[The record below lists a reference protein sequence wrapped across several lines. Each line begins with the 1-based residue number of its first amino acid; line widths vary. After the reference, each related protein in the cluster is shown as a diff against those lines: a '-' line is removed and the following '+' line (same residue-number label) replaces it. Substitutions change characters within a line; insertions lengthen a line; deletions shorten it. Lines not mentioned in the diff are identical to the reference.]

1 MGAEEKAV
9 TEAILIAAQSGRALA
24 EAARRAGLRPF
35 VADLFGDADTLEIAE
50 AHRPLP
56 GAFGS
61 GRIGGGAVLA
71 ALDDLAAQA
80 GTRPLGVVLG
90 SGFEGA
96 PDLMAAIAARF
107 PLLGAAPDTVAQLKD
122 PLRLAAL
129 CAELA
134 IPHPAVR
141 LDPVADPESW
151 LCKRV
156 GGSGGSHIRRAGRGS
171 APPGAYFQARVPGR
185 PHALNLLSDGREIRV
200 LALTEQWCAPSR
212 LRPFRY
218 GGALARGR
226 DEPDPVPPAIRAE
239 IAAAMARLVARTGL
253 KGLASADCLIAEDRW
268 WLTEINPRPGATLD
282 VLDRRASPLLGAHI
296 AASLG
301 KMPAPDPDPVDA
313 AAAEICYAGRDFA
326 PVPAFAWPAHV
337 RDRPRPGTAVRR
349 DAPLCTVLATG
360 PETGATKD
368 RLRTRIAALRAAIAQ
383 EDAPG

>member
-1 MGAEEKAV
+1 M
-9 TEAILIAAQSGRALA
+9 TEAVLIAAQSGRALA

-50 AHRPLP
+50 AHHPLP

-61 GRIGGGAVLA
+61 GRLGGEVLLA
-71 ALDDLAAQA
+71 ALDDLAGRA
-80 GTRPLGVVLG
+80 GTRPVGVVLG

-96 PDLMAAIAARF
+96 PDLMAALAARHR
-107 PLLGAAPDTVAQLKD
+107 LLGAAPEAVARLKD
-122 PLRLAAL
+122 PQSLAAL
-129 CAELA
+129 CAELD
-134 IPHPAVR
+134 IPHPPAR
-141 LDPVADPESW
+141 LEAVADPERW

-185 PHALNLLSDGREIRV
+185 PHALNVLSDGREIRV

-218 GGALARGR
+218 GGALARGAG
-226 DEPDPVPPAIRAE
+226 EPGPVPPAIRAE

-253 KGLASADCLIAEDRW
+253 RGLASADCLVTEDGW

-282 VLDRRASPLLGAHI
+282 VLDRRAGPLLAAHI

-301 KMPAPDPDPVDA
+301 KMPAPDPDPGDA

-326 PVPAFAWPAHV
+326 AVPAFAWPDHV

-360 PETGATKD
+360 PEAGATKD
-368 RLRTRIAALRAAIAQ
+368 RLRTRIAALRAALAQ
-383 EDAPG
+383 EDASG